1 MKKKLQDNLPVA
13 LKKLKNFTLWGSPHQ
28 KDGVPIN
35 ANTGY
40 PAKFKDENERVTLA
54 EALELMERHKC
65 DGVGFVFTQDTP
77 YVGVD
82 LDDVLEDIEEK
93 DKEGKVKMA
102 KGIKK
107 AIEPE
112 VLSVLNALDSYT
124 EISPSGNGLHVI
136 LEKKGV
142 TIARNRRFELNGV
155 AVGFEVYSQNK
166 VFRMTGQVFQKRKFL
181 FEASLGFDWFCN
193 RYFKKKK
200 DAPAL
205 PAVAKPS
212 FSCEEL
218 TISKIIEILEKSH
231 PQKADELK
239 ALYFGGW
246 KELGK
251 WGEDH
256 SSADLALCAIL
267 AYWFKR
273 DSPKIDAVFRESA
286 LFREKWDKSRG
297 GSGGTYG
304 SNTIYRA
311 VSTCNAV
318 YTDFHSK
325 TRVENI
331 EPLSTLKTQNRP
343 TQEKEKILFSD
354 SDFINNG
361 FYDEMERLK
370 SVKALSSGFPHLDH
384 YFKLLP
390 SFCVLGAPSSL
401 GKTTFALNLACN
413 LAKQGKP
420 VLFVS
425 LEQTKFELITK
436 TLSRLI
442 FNSGITAQALRLGQF
457 EEERKE
463 ALKRYSSYSPN
474 IFTMEE
480 YNPVAIENAILELK
494 ELFGTSPAVFID
506 YLQIIPTTQQTS
518 AKDKADLIVKNL
530 KALQR
535 RHDLFLMVISSINR
549 ASYLQAL
556 SFESFKE
563 SGGIEYTADVLFG
576 LQTYGIEQQTGNSE
590 ERRAFLAEERQ
601 RATRRLELVC
611 LKNRSGLSH
620 WRRLFK
626 YVPAQDFF
634 KDVLDFG
641 DDNLI

>member
-1 MKKKLQDNLPVA
+1 MKKQLQDNIPSTLLA
-13 LKKLKNFTLWGSPHQ
+13 LKNFTLWGSPLQ
-28 KDGVPIN
+28 NEGVPIN
-35 ANTGY
+35 AKTGY
-40 PAKFKDENERVTLA
+40 PAKFKDESERVHFS
-54 EALELMERHKC
+54 EALELLEKHKC
-65 DGVGFVFTQDTP
+65 KGVGFVFTQDAP
-77 YVGVD
+77 YIGID
-82 LDDVLEDIEEK
+82 LDNVLEN
-93 DKEGKVKMA
+93 GQ
-102 KGIKK
+102 IKK

-112 VLSVLNALDSYT
+112 ILSVLNALDSYT

-142 TIARNRRFELNGV
+142 VIAKNRRFELNGV

-166 VFRMTGQVFQKRKFL
+166 VFRMTGNVFQKRKFL
-181 FEASLGFDWFCN
+181 FEAGLGFDWFYSK
-193 RYFKKKK
+193 YFKEKETKKPL
-200 DAPAL
+200 APAI
-205 PAVAKPS
+205 VEPS
-212 FSCEEL
+212 FSCDSEL
-218 TISKIIEILEKSH
+218 TISQIIEKLEKSH
-231 PQKADELK
+231 PQGAEELR

-246 KELGK
+246 EDLGK

-256 SSADLALCAIL
+256 SKADLALCAIL
-267 AYWFKR
+267 AFWYNR
-273 DSPKIDAVFRESA
+273 DATKIDALFRESA
-286 LFREKWDKSRG
+286 LFREKWDKPRG

-304 SNTIYRA
+304 NNTVYKA

-318 YTDFHSK
+318 YNDFHTR
-325 TRVENI
+325 TRVEKI
-331 EPLSTLKTQNRP
+331 EPLNTLKTQNKAN
-343 TQEKEKILFSD
+343 QEKERFLVSD
-354 SDFINNG
+354 SDFINSG
-361 FYDEMERLK
+361 FYEEMERLK
-370 SVKALSSGFPHLDH
+370 NVEALSSGFPHLDQ

-413 LAKQGKP
+413 LAQQGKP

-425 LEQTKFELITK
+425 LEQTRFELITK
-436 TLSRLI
+436 TLARLI
-442 FNSGITAQALRLGQF
+442 FDSRITAQALRLGQF

-463 ALKRYSSYSPN
+463 ALSRYSSYSPN

-480 YNPVAIENAILELK
+480 YDAAAIENAIIELK
-494 ELFGTSPAVFID
+494 KLFGTSPAVFID
-506 YLQIIPTTQQTS
+506 YLQIIPTSQQTS
-518 AKDKADLIVKNL
+518 AKEKADLIVKNL

-576 LQTYGIEQQTGNSE
+576 LQTYGIEQQTGSAE

-601 RATRRLELVC
+601 RTTRRLELVC

-620 WRRLFK
+620 WRRFFK

-634 KDVLDFG
+634 EDVLDFG
-641 DDNLI
+641 DDVLI